1 VVERIVVKLAVI
13 MVVAKSHIEERKKRE
28 LVAKKLGRK
37 RLVFG
42 DFWTRFCFFSCHE
55 IHPYL

>member
-1 VVERIVVKLAVI
+1 VVKLAVI

-42 DFWTRFCFFSCHE
+42 DFLDPILFLLM
-55 IHPYL
+55 P